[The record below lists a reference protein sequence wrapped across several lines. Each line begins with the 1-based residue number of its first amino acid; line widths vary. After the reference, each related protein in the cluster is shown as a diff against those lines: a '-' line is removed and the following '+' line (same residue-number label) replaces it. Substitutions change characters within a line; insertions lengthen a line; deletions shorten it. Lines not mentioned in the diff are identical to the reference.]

1 MSIDKNYLRT
11 ILYKADV
18 PLVDAIDSLAEVERS
33 LHRGDFMRRGDT
45 SQVQY
50 MTRRFIESLANT
62 IAMLEGVSNLRAELH
77 DFLSKEKLDG
87 GNS

>member
-1 MSIDKNYLRT
+1 MSIDKNNLRA
-11 ILYKADV
+11 ILYQADI
-18 PLVDAIDSLAEVERS
+18 PLADAIDSLADVERT
-33 LHRGDFMRRGDT
+33 LNIGDFIRRGDT

-50 MTRRFIESLANT
+50 MTRRFIESLATT

>member
-1 MSIDKNYLRT
+1 MSIDKNNLRA
-11 ILYKADV
+11 ILYQADI
-18 PLVDAIDSLAEVERS
+18 PLADAIDSLADVERT
-33 LHRGDFMRRGDT
+33 LNMGDFMRRGDT